1 MKLIIDTINIENLKN
16 LDTIIF
22 IVGITITFTFILFKI
37 FSKEEKAE
45 ENELDYYSRHN
56 FPINEKKNVT
66 RKNS

>member
-37 FSKEEKAE
+37 FSKEETAE
-45 ENELDYYSRHN
+45 ENELEYYSRHN
-56 FPINEKKNVT
+56 FPINEEKNEKG
-66 RKNS
+66 KNN

>member
-16 LDTIIF
+16 LDAIIF
-22 IVGITITFTFILFKI
+22 LVGIIITFTFILFKI
-37 FSKEEKAE
+37 FTKEETAQ

-66 RKNS
+66 KENS

>member
-1 MKLIIDTINIENLKN
+1 MKLIIDTINIDNLKN

-37 FSKEEKAE
+37 FSKEETAE

-56 FPINEKKNVT
+56 FPINEEKNVKD
-66 RKNS
+66 KNS

>member
-22 IVGITITFTFILFKI
+22 SVGIIITFTFVLFKI
-37 FSKEEKAE
+37 FSKEETAE

-56 FPINEKKNVT
+56 FPINEKKDVPRN
-66 RKNS
+66 NS

>member
-37 FSKEEKAE
+37 FSKEETDE

-56 FPINEKKNVT
+56 FPINEEKNVKG
-66 RKNS
+66 KNR

>member
-22 IVGITITFTFILFKI
+22 SVGIIITFTFILFKI
-37 FSKEEKAE
+37 FSKEETAE

-56 FPINEKKNVT
+56 FPINEKKDVP

>member
-22 IVGITITFTFILFKI
+22 LGGIIITFTFILVKI
-37 FSKEEKAE
+37 FSKEETSE

-56 FPINEKKNVT
+56 FPINEKKDVP

>member
-1 MKLIIDTINIENLKN
+1 MKLIIDTINIENLKS

-22 IVGITITFTFILFKI
+22 LVGITITFTFILFKI

>member
-22 IVGITITFTFILFKI
+22 LVGIVITFTFILFKI
-37 FSKEEKAE
+37 FSKEETSE

-56 FPINEKKNVT
+56 FPINEKKDVP

>member
-22 IVGITITFTFILFKI
+22 LVGIIITFTFILFKI
-37 FSKEEKAE
+37 FSKEETTE

-56 FPINEKKNVT
+56 FPINEKKDVPRN
-66 RKNS
+66 NS

>member
-22 IVGITITFTFILFKI
+22 LVGIIITFTFILFKI
-37 FSKEEKAE
+37 FSKEETAE
-45 ENELDYYSRHN
+45 EHELDYYSRHN
-56 FPINEKKNVT
+56 FPINEKKDVP

>member
-22 IVGITITFTFILFKI
+22 SVGIIITFTFILFKI
-37 FSKEEKAE
+37 FSKEETAE

-56 FPINEKKNVT
+56 FPINEKKDVPRN
-66 RKNS
+66 NS